1 MIYTKTGD
9 KGTTSLI
16 GGKRVD
22 KFDLRVECY
31 GTLDELNSH
40 IGLVRDLI
48 IKREKKGGKTNLEA
62 QNNKLTQD
70 LLRIINSMFKL
81 ESIIASLPESKEDAD
96 KISGQFWKDSSLD
109 IEWLENTIDN
119 IEQKLPKFKNFI
131 LPTGYYI
138 SSQAH
143 IARTVCR
150 RAERLLVKLNRES
163 FVCDK
168 SLIYI
173 NRLSDYLFCLSRF
186 LMKEYKQDEIYFHD

>member
-48 IKREKKGGKTNLEA
+48 IKREKKAGRSKIKAENNTNA
-62 QNNKLTQD
+62 KY
-70 LLRIINSMFKL
+70 LLVVINSMFKL
-81 ESIIASLPESKEDAD
+81 QTIIPSLPEDKEDAE
-96 KISGQFWKDSSLD
+96 KIFDNVWKDFQID
-109 IEWLENTIDN
+109 IKDLEERIDTM
-119 IEQKLPKFKNFI
+119 EQKLPKLKNFI

-138 SSQAH
+138 SSH
-143 IARTVCR
+143 THVARTICR
-150 RAERLLVKLNRES
+150 RAERLLSKLNNEQ
-163 FVCDK
+163 FVSEK

-186 LMKEYKQDEIYFHD
+186 LMKEYKQDEIYFQG

>member
-9 KGTTSLI
+9 NGTTSLI

-31 GTLDELNSH
+31 GTLDELNSQ

-48 IKREKKGGKTNLEA
+48 IKREKKGGKTKLEA
-62 QNNKLTQD
+62 ENNKVVQD

-81 ESIIASLPESKEDAD
+81 ESIIASLPENKEDAD
-96 KISGQFWKDSSLD
+96 KISNHFWKNSSLD
-109 IEWLENTIDN
+109 LKWLENIIDEM
-119 IEQKLPKFKNFI
+119 EQKLPKFKNFI

-138 SSQAH
+138 SSHSH

-150 RAERLLVKLNRES
+150 RAERLLTKLNSES
-163 FVCDK
+163 FVSDN

-186 LMKEYKQDEIYFHD
+186 LMKEYKQDEIYFQD

>member
-48 IKREKKGGKTNLEA
+48 IKREKKAGRSKIEAENNTNA
-62 QNNKLTQD
+62 KY
-70 LLRIINSMFKL
+70 LLVVINSMFKL
-81 ESIIASLPESKEDAD
+81 QTIIASLPEDKEDAE
-96 KISGQFWKDSSLD
+96 KIFDNVWKDFQID
-109 IEWLENTIDN
+109 IKDLEERIDTM
-119 IEQKLPKFKNFI
+119 EQKLPKLKNFI

-138 SSQAH
+138 SSH
-143 IARTVCR
+143 THVARTICR
-150 RAERLLVKLNRES
+150 RAERLLSKLNNEQ
-163 FVCDK
+163 FVSEK

-173 NRLSDYLFCLSRF
+173 NRLSDYLFCLSRYI
-186 LMKEYKQDEIYFHD
+186 MKDYKYDEIYLQG